1 MGTLYYGD
9 NLDILRRYLKDESVD
24 LVYLD
29 PPFNSAQNYNAFFQ
43 EKDGSAAASQ
53 IRAFEDTWHWDIET
67 KKAYDA
73 VTEQPGKVS
82 DVMQAFYTFLGGNDM
97 MAYLTMMAPR
107 LVELRRVLKPTGS
120 LYLHCDPTASHYLK
134 LLCDAILHKDNFR
147 SEIVWKRT
155 SAHSGAKR
163 FGPVSDS
170 ILFYTRS
177 DDYVWNEQYSP
188 FSEQYL
194 DEFYTHRDSDGR
206 RWRRSDLTGAGTRK
220 GESGMPWR
228 GIDVTAK
235 GRHWAVPGDACERL
249 GITTGTVQDKLDA
262 LDKAGRIHWP
272 QKKDGV
278 PMFKRYADEQP
289 GVPLQ
294 SVWDDIPPLHNLS
307 AERLGYPTQK
317 PVALLERIIQAS
329 SNPGDVVLDP
339 FCGCG
344 TTIDAAEKLGRDW
357 IGIDVTQLAISLIKN
372 RLQDTYGSRLKFVS
386 GSSRRESAQ
395 TPSPA
400 EDQSGLTSAATETKE
415 RGVHAASTPESEPT
429 SKRAEAR
436 VPEGVSLIRIIG
448 EPTTPNEAAT
458 LAEEDKFQFQWWA
471 LGLVGARPVEQKKGA
486 DHGIDGK
493 ILFRDDPRAAKPE
506 QIIIQ
511 VKGGKT
517 GVKDVR
523 DLRGVL
529 DREKAAIGVLISL
542 QPPTGPMET
551 EAASAGFYE
560 HKTNKQKF
568 PRLQL
573 RTVKELM
580 EGKGIERPTSAAAI
594 EETFRKAPASKKKHG
609 DQTELTI

>member
-9 NLDILRRYLKDESVD
+9 NLDIIRRHMKDGTVD

-29 PPFNSAQNYNAFFQ
+29 PPFNSAQTYNAFFQ
-43 EKDGSAAASQ
+43 EKDGTAAASQ
-53 IRAFEDTWHWDIET
+53 ISAFEDTWHWDIDT
-67 KKAYDA
+67 KRSYDA

-134 LLCDAILHKDNFR
+134 LLCDAIMGKDNFR
-147 SEIVWKRT
+147 SEIIWKRT
-155 SAHSGAKR
+155 SAHSNATQNYAAVHDVIFFYSQSTAPTWNRMYEEYDPEYVAEHFVHQDPDGRR
-163 FGPVSDS
+163 FRRVDLVNPASRPNLVYEYKGYKPHPNGWKITKEKMEQLDREGRLFFPKKGTEGRIRRKLYLDESLGVPVSD
-170 ILFYTRS
+170 
-177 DDYVWNEQYSP
+177 VWP
-188 FSEQYL
+188 
-194 DEFYTHRDSDGR
+194 DIKPIH
-206 RWRRSDLTGAGTRK
+206 A
-220 GESGMPWR
+220 
-228 GIDVTAK
+228 TA
-235 GRHWAVPGDACERL
+235 
-249 GITTGTVQDKLDA
+249 
-262 LDKAGRIHWP
+262 
-272 QKKDGV
+272 
-278 PMFKRYADEQP
+278 
-289 GVPLQ
+289 
-294 SVWDDIPPLHNLS
+294 

-317 PVALLERIIQAS
+317 PLELLERIIRAS
-329 SNPGDVVLDP
+329 SNPGDLVLDP

-344 TTIDAAEKLGRDW
+344 TTIDAAEKLGRQW
-357 IGIDVTQLAISLIKN
+357 IGIDITQLATSLIKH
-372 RLQDTYGSRLKFVS
+372 RLRDTYGEKI
-386 GSSRRESAQ
+386 EIK
-395 TPSPA
+395 T
-400 EDQSGLTSAATETKE
+400 
-415 RGVHAASTPESEPT
+415 
-429 SKRAEAR
+429 
-436 VPEGVSLIRIIG
+436 IG
-448 EPTTPNEAAT
+448 EPTTPNEATT
-458 LAEEDKFQFQWWA
+458 LAEEDKYQFQWWA

-493 ILFRDDPRAAKPE
+493 ILFRDDPRSPKPE

-542 QPPTGPMET
+542 QPPTDPMET

-560 HKTNKQKF
+560 HKMNRQKF

-580 EGKGIERPTSAAAI
+580 EGKGIERPSTIAATD
-594 EETFRKAPASKKKHG
+594 ETFKKAPQAKARG
-609 DQTELTI
+609 DDQSDLGLG